1 MHAGANVLGNVQ
13 VCESSRMHIMS
24 FYNFLV
30 VAFQESLG
38 LLMLF
43 KMVFKQTKPYY
54 HIYLLLLCYVK
65 LQLVSS
71 SHVCIMMQTVT
82 AWMQRCSI
90 SCRYGDCC
98 TGEHCVPVCL
108 IQTNQ
113 LTSEQEV

>member
-1 MHAGANVLGNVQ
+1 MHAGANLLVNVQ
-13 VCESSRMHIMS
+13 VCESSRMHVMS

-30 VAFQESLG
+30 SFLESLG
-38 LLMLF
+38 LPMLF

-82 AWMQRCSI
+82 A
-90 SCRYGDCC
+90 
-98 TGEHCVPVCL
+98 
-108 IQTNQ
+108 
-113 LTSEQEV
+113 

>member
-1 MHAGANVLGNVQ
+1 MHAGANLLVNVQ
-13 VCESSRMHIMS
+13 VHESSRMHIMS

-30 VAFQESLG
+30 VSFLESLG

-65 LQLVSS
+65 TQLVST

-82 AWMQRCSI
+82 A
-90 SCRYGDCC
+90 
-98 TGEHCVPVCL
+98 
-108 IQTNQ
+108 
-113 LTSEQEV
+113 